1 MLNGLVNSFQVD
13 SPALAFRI
21 ALYETQKR
29 LQLAEQFVGM
39 ADPQTT
45 DKTHCGRTQKLSL
58 RINADDLKVITKIA
72 KKFVK
77 AYQQAQKNAIAD
89 PAAAAA
95 ALKKM
100 VAEVDQQQAEEQFA
114 ASVPL
119 MQNEI
124 SDAEGRG
131 FDAKRLATTW
141 EWVAKAQGM
150 QIDALDPASAIDT
163 SLSE

>member
-1 MLNGLVNSFQVD
+1 VASQ
-13 SPALAFRI
+13 R
-21 ALYETQKR
+21 
-29 LQLAEQFVGM
+29 FVQSNP
-39 ADPQTT
+39 D
-45 DKTHCGRTQKLSL
+45 
-58 RINADDLKVITKIA
+58 VA

-77 AYQQAQKNAIAD
+77 AYRQAQANAIAD

-100 VAEVDQQQAEEQFA
+100 VAEVDQQQAEELFA

-119 MQNEI
+119 MVNEI
-124 SDAEGRG
+124 SEAEGAG

-150 QIDALDPASAIDT
+150 ALDSLDPASAVDT

>member
-1 MLNGLVNSFQVD
+1 MGAHAATDVTGFGMLGHLLHILEGSQVG
-13 SPALAFRI
+13 ARI
-21 ALYETQKR
+21 EL
-29 LQLAEQFVGM
+29 
-39 ADPQTT
+39 
-45 DKTHCGRTQKLSL
+45 
-58 RINADDLKVITKIA
+58 
-72 KKFVK
+72 
-77 AYQQAQKNAIAD
+77 
-89 PAAAAA
+89 
-95 ALKKM
+95 
-100 VAEVDQQQAEEQFA
+100 

-124 SDAEGRG
+124 SDAEGPG

>member
-1 MLNGLVNSFQVD
+1 MASQ
-13 SPALAFRI
+13 R
-21 ALYETQKR
+21 
-29 LQLAEQFVGM
+29 FVQSH
-39 ADPQTT
+39 PE
-45 DKTHCGRTQKLSL
+45 
-58 RINADDLKVITKIA
+58 VA

-77 AYQQAQKNAIAD
+77 AYLQAQKNAIAD

-100 VAEVDQQQAEEQFA
+100 VAEVDEQQAEEQFA

-124 SDAEGRG
+124 SDAEGPLRRQASG
-131 FDAKRLATTW
+131 HHL

>member
-1 MLNGLVNSFQVD
+1 V
-13 SPALAFRI
+13 
-21 ALYETQKR
+21 
-29 LQLAEQFVGM
+29 
-39 ADPQTT
+39 
-45 DKTHCGRTQKLSL
+45 
-58 RINADDLKVITKIA
+58 A

-77 AYQQAQKNAIAD
+77 AYQQAQANAIAD

-100 VAEVDQQQAEEQFA
+100 VSEVDEQQAEEQFA

-119 MQNEI
+119 MVNDI
-124 SDAEGRG
+124 SEAEGAD

-150 QIDALDPASAIDT
+150 AVDSLDPASAVDS

>member
-1 MLNGLVNSFQVD
+1 MRTIKLAAATPFVRRRLREVD
-13 SPALAFRI
+13 GGRVEARI
-21 ALYETQKR
+21 AQQKI
-29 LQLAEQFVGM
+29 E
-39 ADPQTT
+39 
-45 DKTHCGRTQKLSL
+45 
-58 RINADDLKVITKIA
+58 
-72 KKFVK
+72 
-77 AYQQAQKNAIAD
+77 
-89 PAAAAA
+89 
-95 ALKKM
+95 
-100 VAEVDQQQAEEQFA
+100 EQQAEEQFA

-124 SDAEGRG
+124 SDAEGPG

>member
-1 MLNGLVNSFQVD
+1 MASQ
-13 SPALAFRI
+13 R
-21 ALYETQKR
+21 
-29 LQLAEQFVGM
+29 FVQSH
-39 ADPQTT
+39 PE
-45 DKTHCGRTQKLSL
+45 
-58 RINADDLKVITKIA
+58 VA

-77 AYQQAQKNAIAD
+77 AYRQAQKNAIAD

-95 ALKKM
+95 ALKKR
-100 VAEVDQQQAEEQFA
+100 VAEVDQQQAEEQFV

-124 SDAEGRG
+124 SDAEGPG